1 MAVSELS
8 CRRAGPIRRAGVS
21 DVLECSQGELLGVC
35 AGECCVGRLSK
46 NLVCCMPALI
56 GGRTEKK
63 LRVSAKENRAVAS
76 RVTHAATRMT
86 DDE

>member
-8 CRRAGPIRRAGVS
+8 CRRAGPIRRTAFS
-21 DVLECSQGELLGVC
+21 DLLKCSQRELLGIC
-35 AGECCVGRLSK
+35 ARRVLCWPVIPESGLLYAGADRGKDGEKV
-46 NLVCCMPALI
+46 
-56 GGRTEKK
+56 E
-63 LRVSAKENRAVAS
+63 SAKENRAVPS